1 VTLFIFLT
9 PWKQARAMRADMPH
23 MYLIC
28 LAKGIAMYTL
38 LFLIVTYDTLLFIIL
53 MLQELRELTRC
64 GICRLIEMGY
74 TDEFRTLWQIS
85 EAVAPWLLLRPF
97 LGEERLRSERNAT
110 CHHNNTTAGN
120 ATW

>member
-1 VTLFIFLT
+1 
-9 PWKQARAMRADMPH
+9 
-23 MYLIC
+23 MY
-28 LAKGIAMYTL
+28 AL
-38 LFLIVTYDTLLFIIL
+38 LFLIVTYDTLLFIVL
-53 MLQELRELTRC
+53 MLQELRELTRY

-110 CHHNNTTAGN
+110 CHHNNTTVGN